1 MNQLPKEELRDNEVS
16 TTVYCFTAVR
26 LVSYLVSRCFEH
38 SQPHRHC
45 MSRPAICFQR
55 SCRIM
60 RLGRESFWNLPCFL
74 GSGTFFLDSRL
85 PYYKFFVTEIKDTTR
100 KKSISEL
107 NDSVYMY
114 TLSFVFLCFMHYPVL
129 ICLLESRSRAVFLG
143 GQSHQPGGTSP
154 FQHARS

>member
-1 MNQLPKEELRDNEVS
+1 
-16 TTVYCFTAVR
+16 
-26 LVSYLVSRCFEH
+26 
-38 SQPHRHC
+38 

-74 GSGTFFLDSRL
+74 GSETFFLDSRL

-100 KKSISEL
+100 KKSISVL

-143 GQSHQPGGTSP
+143 GQSHQPGGIR
-154 FQHARS
+154 RSSMPWVEVLIMKAQLRWTGHVMRMEDSRLPK